1 MTRTRH
7 IGFTLI
13 ELLVVI
19 SIIAL
24 LIAILLPALAGA
36 RESARRAQCS
46 SNCRSVATGMMT
58 LSVDNKQQ
66 YRLTN
71 RQLNES
77 QAKELRYSLQDTPS
91 GFGSDHISFLNRSV
105 YIDLIDS
112 GIDVSSFTCPNRGAD
127 FIRGNGSPATQIPS
141 AQDPRAYPNINSFRI
156 AYYTM
161 AGRNQETVQNANSPS
176 PRRLW
181 RAPMSQDDPGDLPM
195 NACILERGTGTPPE
209 ATYPHGPKG
218 MIIAERDTPA
228 FETNSD
234 GGPVTANDGST
245 QFVSSED
252 AQGFGAVHANNGNN
266 RTTRF
271 VGHWAYV
278 DSYDKVND

>member
-1 MTRTRH
+1 MQLINRRA
-7 IGFTLI
+7 FTLI

-58 LSVDNKQQ
+58 MSVDNKQQ

-71 RQLNES
+71 RELNRS
-77 QAKELRYSLQDTPS
+77 QAKELRYSRQDTPS
-91 GFGSDHISFLNRSV
+91 AYGVDHLSFINRFV
-105 YIDLIDS
+105 YIDLIES
-112 GIDVSSFTCPNRGAD
+112 GIDVSSFTCPNRGPD
-127 FIRGNGSPATQIPS
+127 FIRGIGGGNA
-141 AQDPRAYPNINSFRI
+141 AALDPRGNSVSSFRI
-156 AYYTM
+156 AFYTM
-161 AGRNQETVQNANSPS
+161 AGRNKETVRNADSPS

-181 RAPMSQDDPGDLPM
+181 YPPMSMDDPGDLPM
-195 NACILERGTGTPPE
+195 AACILERGTGTPPE

-218 MIIAERDTPA
+218 MILAPRHTPV

-234 GGPVTANDGST
+234 GGNVTANDGST

-252 AQGFGAVHANNGNN
+252 AQGFGVVHGSSGGPNSRA
-266 RTTRF
+266 TTPF
-271 VGHWAYV
+271 VGHWADV
-278 DSYDKVND
+278 DSYEKMYDN